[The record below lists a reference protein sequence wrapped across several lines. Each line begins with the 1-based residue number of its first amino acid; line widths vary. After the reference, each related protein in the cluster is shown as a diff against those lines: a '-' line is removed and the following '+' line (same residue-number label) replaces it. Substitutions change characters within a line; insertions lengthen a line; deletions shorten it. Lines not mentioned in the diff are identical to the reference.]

1 MSGKGRRESKSQGS
15 RGPECEDHC
24 GTDEATIKK
33 NTIVVDSVS
42 AKSRSMDI
50 GMSKH
55 QSRVRGRHDH
65 KPRRRSVAPTIPSYI
80 HSKSEKCQGRE
91 RDAYPASFQS
101 SHATRSR
108 GCMRVASKEFRLV
121 VNKDGRGG
129 VARGQR
135 QRGDPEMV
143 VIGTYGP
150 DLNTSEHTCPDGI
163 LTGLQ
168 LGSRSWKTLE

>member
-24 GTDEATIKK
+24 GTDEATIK
-33 NTIVVDSVS
+33 NTIVNS
-42 AKSRSMDI
+42 AP
-50 GMSKH
+50 
-55 QSRVRGRHDH
+55 SRVVWTLECKRRHDH
-65 KPRRRSVAPTIPSYI
+65 IPRRRSVAPPIPSYI

-129 VARGQR
+129 VARG
-135 QRGDPEMV
+135 RGRE
-143 VIGTYGP
+143 GTRRWWWYENKKCFKLRPPLSGY
-150 DLNTSEHTCPDGI
+150 DGI
-163 LTGLQ
+163 GGVLF
-168 LGSRSWKTLE
+168 TLIHPKFY

>member
-24 GTDEATIKK
+24 GTDEATI
-33 NTIVVDSVS
+33 
-42 AKSRSMDI
+42 
-50 GMSKH
+50 H

-65 KPRRRSVAPTIPSYI
+65 IPRRRSVAPPIPSYI

-163 LTGLQ
+163 LTGDN
-168 LGSRSWKTLE
+168 